1 MALSCYNYSVINYN
15 VIKKSRPMAQRD
27 YSLDEKIVTAARD
40 EFSSEKELH
49 RLFDDS
55 ERISEDTVFA
65 GKTMITK
72 IGEDLRA
79 KVQFVST
86 HISGQY
92 DALRL
97 TIINRHE
104 GAVDTETFKF
114 SDIIGMKGDRTPHI
128 WDDNSRVGWFV
139 YQPTPAEYNF
149 ISDMVEDYISMYA
162 DNEYYFG
169 QGGMEMGGM

>member
-1 MALSCYNYSVINYN
+1 M
-15 VIKKSRPMAQRD
+15 
-27 YSLDEKIVTAARD
+27 T
-40 EFSSEKELH
+40 FFEKELH

-86 HISGQY
+86 NIAAQY

-114 SDIIGMKGDRTPHI
+114 KDIIGMKGERAPHI
-128 WDDNSRVGWFV
+128 WADGQRVDW
-139 YQPTPAEYNF
+139 YIYHPTAYDYNL
-149 ISDMVEDYISMYA
+149 ISDVVEDYISMYA
-162 DNEYYFG
+162 DQGYYFG
-169 QGGMEMGGM
+169 QGGMDMGGM

>member
-1 MALSCYNYSVINYN
+1 MALSCYNYSVITYN
-15 VIKKSRPMAQRD
+15 VIKKGRPMAQRD

-65 GKTMITK
+65 GKTMVTK

-97 TIINRHE
+97 T
-104 GAVDTETFKF
+104 
-114 SDIIGMKGDRTPHI
+114 IIGMKGDRTPHI